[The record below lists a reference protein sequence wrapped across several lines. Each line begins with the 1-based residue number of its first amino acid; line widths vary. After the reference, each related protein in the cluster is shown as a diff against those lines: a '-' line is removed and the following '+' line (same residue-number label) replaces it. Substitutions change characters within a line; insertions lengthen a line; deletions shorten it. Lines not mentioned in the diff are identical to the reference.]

1 MIGETRSL
9 NLSNAVAIVAYEAL
23 RQLDFEGMKMKGE
36 LHRLTKTSVIFI
48 PGGMKHLPLSIL
60 RLERPILHFSISMN
74 GVYSNTRT
82 ATGKESVL
90 DRDK

>member
-1 MIGETRSL
+1 M
-9 NLSNAVAIVAYEAL
+9 
-23 RQLDFEGMKMKGE
+23 
-36 LHRLTKTSVIFI
+36 IFI

-82 ATGKESVL
+82 ATGRESVL